1 MAFSNAD
8 NRFSM
13 SCHICS
19 FLPAELTANSCIR
32 ACRYNKTGLRFSG
45 ESSIA
50 VAACSAA
57 SVQFPVWV
65 NISARARRTVKRLGL
80 SETSVRKCPSANCV
94 LPKRDRVDANANR
107 TCEDVLPN
115 PIDSCQYLTASN
127 SCPLSAATR
136 PSRNA
141 TATGE
146 TSFRFIS
153 EIQSAARPSWPPRIN
168 SSVAIGI
175 KSQG

>member
-1 MAFSNAD
+1 MGS
-8 NRFSM
+8 
-13 SCHICS
+13 
-19 FLPAELTANSCIR
+19 PAELTANSCIR
-32 ACRYNKTGLRFSG
+32 ACKYSKTGLRSSG
-45 ESSIA
+45 ESLIA

-57 SVQFPVWV
+57 SVQFPVWA
-65 NISARARRTVKRLGL
+65 NISAKARRPVKRSGL

-94 LPKRDRVDANANR
+94 LPKRDRVDANTNR
-107 TCEDVLPN
+107 ICEDVLPN
-115 PIDSCQYLTASN
+115 PIDCCQYLTASN
-127 SCPLSAATR
+127 KFPLSAAKR

-141 TATGE
+141 TVTGE

-153 EIQSAARPSWPPRIN
+153 EIQSAARSRWPLRIN